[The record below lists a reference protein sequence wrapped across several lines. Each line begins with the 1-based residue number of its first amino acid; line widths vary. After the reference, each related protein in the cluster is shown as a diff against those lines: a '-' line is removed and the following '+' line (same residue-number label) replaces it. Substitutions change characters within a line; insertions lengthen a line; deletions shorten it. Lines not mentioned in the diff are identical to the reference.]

1 MGIFLKTFKR
11 HSASACIPKQAFQLI
26 TPMRWNL
33 GVGVEGKTVDTGTAG
48 TRQFGVFTFLTKSRA
63 KWLGSRGS

>member
-26 TPMRWNL
+26 TPMRWGLRAGKVL
-33 GVGVEGKTVDTGTAG
+33 GCI
-48 TRQFGVFTFLTKSRA
+48 RFLDIED
-63 KWLGSRGS
+63 